1 MPVRASSFER
11 PTRGDDPMKSKLLA
25 ALLTGALGLVPAAAL
40 AQAKPDAKADCAAAE
55 KKAAEC
61 TKAKST
67 TAECK
72 KATDLMAGECKPKKK
87 EKKGGC

>member
-1 MPVRASSFER
+1 
-11 PTRGDDPMKSKLLA
+11 MKSKMLA
-25 ALLTGALGLVPAAAL
+25 ALLAGALGLVPAAAM
-40 AQAKPDAKADCAAAE
+40 AQAKPDAKVDCAATE

-61 TKAKST
+61 TTAKST

-72 KATDLMAGECKPKKK
+72 KAAELMAGACKPKKK

>member
-1 MPVRASSFER
+1 
-11 PTRGDDPMKSKLLA
+11 MKGKLMA
-25 ALLTGALGLVPAAAL
+25 ALLAGALGLVPAAAM
-40 AQAKPDAKADCAAAE
+40 AQAKPEAKPDCAAAE

-61 TKAKST
+61 TAAKSA

-72 KATDLMAGECKPKKK
+72 KATDLMAGACKPKKK

>member
-1 MPVRASSFER
+1 
-11 PTRGDDPMKSKLLA
+11 MKSKLIA
-25 ALLTGALGLVPAAAL
+25 ALVAGALGLVPATTL
-40 AQAKPDAKADCAAAE
+40 AQAKAEAKPDCAAAQ

-61 TKAKST
+61 TAAKST

-72 KATDLMAGECKPKKK
+72 KAADLMAGACKPKKK

>member
-1 MPVRASSFER
+1 
-11 PTRGDDPMKSKLLA
+11 MKSKLLA
-25 ALLTGALGLVPAAAL
+25 AFLSGALGLVPAAAL
-40 AQAKPDAKADCAAAE
+40 AQAKPEAKPDCAAAE

-61 TKAKST
+61 TTAKST

-72 KATDLMAGECKPKKK
+72 KAAELMAGACKPKKK

>member
-1 MPVRASSFER
+1 
-11 PTRGDDPMKSKLLA
+11 MKSKLIA
-25 ALLTGALGLVPAAAL
+25 ALVAGTLGLVPATAL
-40 AQAKPDAKADCAAAE
+40 AQAKAEAKPDCAAAQ

-61 TKAKST
+61 TAAKST

-72 KATDLMAGECKPKKK
+72 KATDLMAGACKPKKK

>member
-1 MPVRASSFER
+1 
-11 PTRGDDPMKSKLLA
+11 MKSKLMA
-25 ALLTGALGLVPAAAL
+25 ALLTATLGLVPAAAL
-40 AQAKPDAKADCAAAE
+40 AQAKADAKPDCAAAE

-61 TKAKST
+61 TAAKST

-72 KATDLMAGECKPKKK
+72 KAAELMAGACKPKKK

>member
-1 MPVRASSFER
+1 
-11 PTRGDDPMKSKLLA
+11 MKSKLMA
-25 ALLTGALGLVPAAAL
+25 ALVAGALGLVPAGAL
-40 AQAKPDAKADCAAAE
+40 AQAKPDAKPDCAAAE

-61 TKAKST
+61 TTAKST

-72 KATDLMAGECKPKKK
+72 KAADLMAGACKKKK

>member
-1 MPVRASSFER
+1 
-11 PTRGDDPMKSKLLA
+11 MKSKLMA
-25 ALLTGALGLVPAAAL
+25 ALLTGALGLVPAAAV
-40 AQAKPDAKADCAAAE
+40 AQAKAEKVDCAAVG

-61 TKAKST
+61 TASKAT

-72 KATDLMAGECKPKKK
+72 KAAEQMAGVCKPKKK

>member
-1 MPVRASSFER
+1 
-11 PTRGDDPMKSKLLA
+11 MKTKLTA
-25 ALLTGALGLVPAAAL
+25 ALIAGALGLVPAAAF
-40 AQAKPDAKADCAAAE
+40 AQAKPEAKVDCAAVE

-67 TAECK
+67 TDECK
-72 KATDLMAGECKPKKK
+72 KAAEAMKSCAKPKK

>member
-1 MPVRASSFER
+1 
-11 PTRGDDPMKSKLLA
+11 MKSKLVAALA
-25 ALLTGALGLVPAAAL
+25 ACALGLVPAAAL
-40 AQAKPDAKADCAAAE
+40 AQDKKTDCAAAE

-72 KATDLMAGECKPKKK
+72 KAAEAMAGECKPKKK

>member
-1 MPVRASSFER
+1 
-11 PTRGDDPMKSKLLA
+11 MKSKLLA
-25 ALLTGALGLVPAAAL
+25 ALLTGALGLVPAAVM
-40 AQAKPDAKADCAAAE
+40 AQATPAKVDCAAAA

-61 TKAKST
+61 TAAKST

>member
-1 MPVRASSFER
+1 
-11 PTRGDDPMKSKLLA
+11 MKSKLLV
-25 ALLTGALGLVPAAAL
+25 ALLAGALGLVPAAAV
-40 AQAKPDAKADCAAAE
+40 AQAKPEAKVDCTATA

-61 TKAKST
+61 TTAKSA

-72 KATDLMAGECKPKKK
+72 KAADLMAGECKPKKK

>member
-1 MPVRASSFER
+1 
-11 PTRGDDPMKSKLLA
+11 MKRKLLA
-25 ALLTGALGLVPAAAL
+25 ALLTGALGLVPAAAM
-40 AQAKPDAKADCAAAE
+40 AQAKAEAKPDCAAAE

-61 TKAKST
+61 SAAKST

-72 KATDLMAGECKPKKK
+72 KATDLMAGACKPKKK

>member
-1 MPVRASSFER
+1 
-11 PTRGDDPMKSKLLA
+11 MKSKLIA
-25 ALLTGALGLVPAAAL
+25 ALVAGALGAIPVAAM
-40 AQAKPDAKADCAAAE
+40 AQAKPEAKPDCAAAE

-61 TKAKST
+61 TAAKSA

-72 KATDLMAGECKPKKK
+72 KATELMAGACKKKK